1 MMAVINF
8 VISTASIWS
17 LPTVKPKSD
26 KKWTRR
32 LAEDIDWIG
41 AIIMSVALGLL
52 LYVLATITT
61 SYRTIGQPQSI
72 ALLVVSLVLL
82 AAFPLWMDFQ
92 TKRQRPALIPNAI
105 WRNSA
110 FTSICVSVFFCWAS
124 LNGIE
129 YFTTL

>member
-1 MMAVINF
+1 MMAIINF
-8 VISTASIWS
+8 VLSTISIWS
-17 LPTVKPKSD
+17 LPSVRPISD

-32 LAEDIDWIG
+32 LIEDIDWVG

-61 SYRTIGQPQSI
+61 SYKTIGQPQSI
-72 ALLVVSLVLL
+72 ALLAISLVLL
-82 AAFPLWMDFQ
+82 AAFPVWMNHQ
-92 TKRQRPALIPNAI
+92 AKCNRPALIPNRL
-105 WRNSA
+105 WRKAS
-110 FTSICVSVFFCWAS
+110 FTAICVSVFFCWAS

>member
-1 MMAVINF
+1 MAIINF
-8 VISTASIWS
+8 ALSTTSIWS
-17 LPTVKPKSD
+17 LPSVKPLSE

-41 AIIMSVALGLL
+41 AMIMSVALGLL

-61 SYRTIGQPQSI
+61 SYMSIGHAQSI
-72 ALLVVSLVLL
+72 ALLVLSLALL
-82 AAFPLWMDFQ
+82 ATFPAWMNYQ
-92 TKRQRPALIPNAI
+92 TKNGRPALIPNSL
-105 WRNSA
+105 WRKAS

>member
-17 LPTVKPKSD
+17 LPTVKPKSS

-32 LAEDIDWIG
+32 LAEDIDWVG

-61 SYRTIGQPQSI
+61 SYRTIREPQSI
-72 ALLVVSLVLL
+72 ALLVVSLLLL
-82 AAFPLWMDFQ
+82 AAFPVWMDFQ
-92 TKRQRPALIPNAI
+92 TKRQRPTLIPNAI

>member
-1 MMAVINF
+1 MAIINF
-8 VISTASIWS
+8 VLATASIWS
-17 LPTVKPKSD
+17 LPSVRPISD
-26 KKWTRR
+26 KPWTRR
-32 LAEDIDWIG
+32 LAEDIDWLG

-61 SYRTIGQPQSI
+61 SYKTIGQPQSI
-72 ALLVVSLVLL
+72 ALLVISLSLL
-82 AAFPLWMDFQ
+82 AIFPVWMNYQ
-92 TKRQRPALIPNAI
+92 AKHRRPALIPNSI
-105 WRNSA
+105 WRNAS

>member
-1 MMAVINF
+1 MGIINF
-8 VISTASIWS
+8 ILSTASIWS
-17 LPTVKPKSD
+17 LPPVKPISD

-61 SYRTIGQPQSI
+61 SYKKIGQAQSI
-72 ALLVVSLVLL
+72 TLLVLSLVLL
-82 AAFPLWMDFQ
+82 AAFPVWMRYQ
-92 TKRQRPALIPNAI
+92 TKHNRPALIPNSL
-105 WRNSA
+105 WRNAS